1 LTVFWEV
8 KFIELK
14 DGEIF
19 GINGIGKFLDFGSR
33 ETIRTWL
40 GVITVVLQIV
50 ILIQVM
56 GD

>member
-1 LTVFWEV
+1 V

-14 DGEIF
+14 DSQIL
-19 GINGIGKFLDFGSR
+19 GINKTGKFLDFGSR

-40 GVITVVLQIV
+40 GIITVLLQIV

-56 GD
+56 GG

>member
-1 LTVFWEV
+1 MFWEV

-19 GINGIGKFLDFGSR
+19 GISKIGKFLDFSSR

-40 GVITVVLQIV
+40 GVITVLLQIV

-56 GD
+56 GG